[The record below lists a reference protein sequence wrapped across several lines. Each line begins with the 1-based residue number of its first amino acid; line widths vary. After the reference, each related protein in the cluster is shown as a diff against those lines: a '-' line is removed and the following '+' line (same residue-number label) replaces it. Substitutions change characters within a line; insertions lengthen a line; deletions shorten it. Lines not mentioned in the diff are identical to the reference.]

1 MALLA
6 SVSLSPSLRS
16 VRAGRI
22 GCKGKSTRPF
32 QSDCRFSFQ
41 YRWQIMV
48 MSFINFGLVGVE
60 AESCSVSTL
69 RILARSVAQAR
80 PTRRV
85 GWVVDLKRKD

>member
-1 MALLA
+1 
-6 SVSLSPSLRS
+6 
-16 VRAGRI
+16 
-22 GCKGKSTRPF
+22 
-32 QSDCRFSFQ
+32 
-41 YRWQIMV
+41 MV

-85 GWVVDLKRKD
+85 WWAS

>member
-1 MALLA
+1 LPAQFF
-6 SVSLSPSLRS
+6 
-16 VRAGRI
+16 GTD
-22 GCKGKSTRPF
+22 GK
-32 QSDCRFSFQ
+32 
-41 YRWQIMV
+41 IMV

-85 GWVVDLKRKD
+85 WWAS